1 MTRLVVYSAADPR
14 NILLD
19 TSDFEA
25 IVDELAPTGA
35 NIERWTAATPLSAD
49 ATSEEILE
57 AYKPQIDRLKAERGY
72 TNADVIHVRPGNPN
86 WPGLRQKFLSEHTHD
101 EDEVRFFVEGSGAFY
116 LHVDDKVYQVVGT
129 ADDLL
134 SVPQGTKHW
143 FDGGSEGNFTVIRL
157 FNDPQGWV
165 AHYTGDTSAAH
176 VHLAGEAVLLDI
188 EGTISPVAFVRD
200 VLFPYARARLAPF
213 VAAHKDDP
221 AVAAILAQ
229 ASALADGGDPVA
241 ALTEWQDRD
250 EKIAPLKKLQGLIW
264 DAGYRSGAFRSPIFP
279 DALAAFQR
287 WTADGLALHVYSSGS
302 LKAQDLF
309 FTHSA
314 AGDLRPVFSGHFDT
328 DVGPKTDA
336 ASYARIADKIA
347 VAPARIVFFSDNA
360 KELEAARTA
369 GLQVVHVVK
378 DDTAPAPGL
387 PWIAD
392 FHEVD
397 IRSTVG

>member
-1 MTRLVVYSAADPR
+1 MTRLVVYSAADPS

-165 AHYTGDTSAAH
+165 AHYTGDT
-176 VHLAGEAVLLDI
+176 I
-188 EGTISPVAFVRD
+188 
-200 VLFPYARARLAPF
+200 
-213 VAAHKDDP
+213 
-221 AVAAILAQ
+221 
-229 ASALADGGDPVA
+229 ADGVPN
-241 ALTEWQDRD
+241 
-250 EKIAPLKKLQGLIW
+250 
-264 DAGYRSGAFRSPIFP
+264 Y
-279 DALAAFQR
+279 
-287 WTADGLALHVYSSGS
+287 
-302 LKAQDLF
+302 
-309 FTHSA
+309 
-314 AGDLRPVFSGHFDT
+314 
-328 DVGPKTDA
+328 
-336 ASYARIADKIA
+336 
-347 VAPARIVFFSDNA
+347 
-360 KELEAARTA
+360 EAA
-369 GLQVVHVVK
+369 
-378 DDTAPAPGL
+378 
-387 PWIAD
+387 
-392 FHEVD
+392 
-397 IRSTVG
+397 